1 MSGRENRDLSLQ
13 AQGAAQDAG
22 ENRDRA
28 QRQARGVTMI
38 IERTE
43 NEIRNRP
50 LISRGRR
57 PELHLVDGREMTA
70 MEIADMLGITKNA
83 LRLRRNRLGGISMQA
98 VVNMYRDNQFG
109 SDHDRA
115 PRYRIEGEWLTL
127 TQIAERL
134 GVSGHSISQWRWANG
149 ASMEEAVEHFRHWN
163 EGGRKRNPQGLG
175 GRPPKVYVVGNRE
188 YTVPGVAKKY
198 GKHVTSVRGMLKAR
212 GGDMGKVLACY
223 QAKERR
229 KRQRAEQ
236 QILRIL
242 GY

>member
-1 MSGRENRDLSLQ
+1 M
-13 AQGAAQDAG
+13 
-22 ENRDRA
+22 
-28 QRQARGVTMI
+28 TMI

-57 PELHLVDGREMTA
+57 PELYLVDGREMTA
-70 MEIADMLGITKNA
+70 AEIADMLGITKNA
-83 LRLRRNRLGGISMQA
+83 LRVRRNRLGGISMQA
-98 VVNMYRDNQFG
+98 VVNMYRENQFG
-109 SDHDRA
+109 SDCDRA
-115 PRYRIEGEWLTL
+115 PRFRIEGEWLTRR
-127 TQIAERL
+127 QIAERL
-134 GVSGHSISQWRWANG
+134 GVSRHSISQWRSEHG
-149 ASMEEAVEHFRHWN
+149 CTMEEAVEHFRHWN

-175 GRPPKVYVVGNRE
+175 GRPPRVYVVGNRE

-198 GKHVTSVRGMLKAR
+198 GKHVTSVRCMLKSR

-229 KRQRAEQ
+229 KRQRAERE
-236 QILRIL
+236 ILRIL